1 MRFLVFIFAFLFI
14 AAIFFVRDEIL
25 SKRAKIIATA
35 LIVLLCEGAYLY
47 ESASEH
53 SAKLEEEMVFK
64 FNAGARLRCGDAINF
79 ASEARGSA
87 NSSPEKYGEDAKNLG
102 SQAGEV
108 NLNAQD
114 KTASAAQ
121 SSATQTNEQ
130 ASAAQINGAVSDGQ
144 NSAQSPTSQNSA
156 EPGQNFKSQNSTQNL
171 DVASQNSTQ
180 QNDTQSFAPQNSV
193 SQGESLTPQN
203 SASQGSTRSSISQ
216 NSAQRDDTQTS
227 NPQGSAQNFNAAE
240 QNSMQPSAQ
249 NSKTTQNFAADKE
262 QASAQI
268 VTRESF
274 TYSFSLGAFIAKK
287 SAGAEFK
294 GKTYK
299 IKECVYDQ

>member
-1 MRFLVFIFAFLFI
+1 MRFLIFIFAFLFI

-25 SKRAKIIATA
+25 SKRAKIIAMA
-35 LIVLLCEGAYLY
+35 LIVLLCAGAYFY
-47 ESASEH
+47 ESASER

-64 FNAGARLRCGDAINF
+64 FNAGARLRCGGAINS
-79 ASEARGSA
+79 AVETRGAA
-87 NSSPEKYGEDAKNLG
+87 NSFSEKHSADAKNLG
-102 SQAGEV
+102 VQADEV

-114 KTASAAQ
+114 KVASAAQ
-121 SSATQTNEQ
+121 SSTAQTNEQ
-130 ASAAQINGAVSDGQ
+130 ASAEQNYSPQTSGAVSGRQ

-156 EPGQNFKSQNSTQNL
+156 GQNETQNI
-171 DVASQNSTQ
+171 
-180 QNDTQSFAPQNSV
+180 
-193 SQGESLTPQN
+193 TP
-203 SASQGSTRSSISQ
+203 Q
-216 NSAQRDDTQTS
+216 NSAQRDDMQTS
-227 NPQGSAQNFNAAE
+227 NPQS
-240 QNSMQPSAQ
+240 SAQ
-249 NSKTTQNFAADKE
+249 NSKNTQNSAP
-262 QASAQI
+262 QNLNLQGSAQI

>member
-25 SKRAKIIATA
+25 CKLAKISARA
-35 LIVLLCEGAYLY
+35 RFVVLCSGAYVY
-47 ESASEH
+47 YSASER

-64 FNAGARLRCGDAINF
+64 FNAGARLRCGGAINF
-79 ASEARGSA
+79 ASETRGS
-87 NSSPEKYGEDAKNLG
+87 DAKNLG
-102 SQAGEV
+102 SQADEV

-121 SSATQTNEQ
+121 SSAAQTNEQ
-130 ASAAQINGAVSDGQ
+130 ASAAQINGAVSGGQ
-144 NSAQSPTSQNSA
+144 NSAQSPTSQNS
-156 EPGQNFKSQNSTQNL
+156 
-171 DVASQNSTQ
+171 TQ
-180 QNDTQSFAPQNSV
+180 QNDTQNR
-193 SQGESLTPQN
+193 TPQN
-203 SASQGSTRSSISQ
+203 STSQRGMRSSASQ
-216 NSAQRDDTQTS
+216 NSAQRGNTQIS
-227 NPQGSAQNFNAAE
+227 DPQGSAQNFNAAE
-240 QNSMQPSAQ
+240 QNSMQASAQ
-249 NSKTTQNFAADKE
+249 NSKATQNSAP
-262 QASAQI
+262 QSLNLQGSAQI

>member
-1 MRFLVFIFAFLFI
+1 MFIFAFLFI

-35 LIVLLCEGAYLY
+35 LIVLLCAGAYLY
-47 ESASEH
+47 ESASER

-64 FNAGARLRCGDAINF
+64 FNAGARLRCGGAINS
-79 ASEARGSA
+79 AAEARGA
-87 NSSPEKYGEDAKNLG
+87 DAKNLG
-102 SQAGEV
+102 VQADEA
-108 NLNAQD
+108 NLKEQD
-114 KTASAAQ
+114 KAASAAQ
-121 SSATQTNEQ
+121 SSAAQTNEQ

-144 NSAQSPTSQNSA
+144 NPA

-180 QNDTQSFAPQNSV
+180 QNDTQS
-193 SQGESLTPQN
+193 LTPQN
-203 SASQGSTRSSISQ
+203 SANQGGTRSSASQNSTQ
-216 NSAQRDDTQTS
+216 NSAQRGDVQTYS
-227 NPQGSAQNFNAAE
+227 PQS
-240 QNSMQPSAQ
+240 SAQ
-249 NSKTTQNFAADKE
+249 NSKTTQNSAP
-262 QASAQI
+262 QSLNLQGPAQI

-287 SAGAEFK
+287 SVGAEFK

>member
-1 MRFLVFIFAFLFI
+1 MRFLVFVFAFLFI

-35 LIVLLCEGAYLY
+35 LIVLLCAGAYFY
-47 ESASEH
+47 ESASER

-64 FNAGARLRCGDAINF
+64 FNAGARLRCGGAINF

-87 NSSPEKYGEDAKNLG
+87 NSSPETRDADAKNLG
-102 SQAGEV
+102 AQAGEA
-108 NLNAQD
+108 NLNAQGEA
-114 KTASAAQ
+114 ASAAQ
-121 SSATQTNEQ
+121 SFAAQTNEQ
-130 ASAAQINGAVSDGQ
+130 ASAAQTSGAVSGGQ
-144 NSAQSPTSQNSA
+144 NSAQSPASQNSA
-156 EPGQNFKSQNSTQNL
+156 EQGDTQNRAAQNSTQ
-171 DVASQNSTQ
+171 
-180 QNDTQSFAPQNSV
+180 
-193 SQGESLTPQN
+193 G
-203 SASQGSTRSSISQ
+203 
-216 NSAQRDDTQTS
+216 
-227 NPQGSAQNFNAAE
+227 
-240 QNSMQPSAQ
+240 
-249 NSKTTQNFAADKE
+249 
-262 QASAQI
+262 SAQI

>member
-1 MRFLVFIFAFLFI
+1 MRFLVFVFAFLFI

-35 LIVLLCEGAYLY
+35 LIVLLCAGAYFY
-47 ESASEH
+47 ESASER

-64 FNAGARLRCGDAINF
+64 FNAGARLRCGGAINS
-79 ASEARGSA
+79 ASETRGAA
-87 NSSPEKYGEDAKNLG
+87 NSSPEKHSADAKNLG
-102 SQAGEV
+102 SQVDEV

-114 KTASAAQ
+114 KVASAAQ
-121 SSATQTNEQ
+121 SSTAQTNEQ
-130 ASAAQINGAVSDGQ
+130 ASAAQNYSAQTIDAVSGGQ
-144 NSAQSPTSQNSA
+144 NSAQSPTSQNS
-156 EPGQNFKSQNSTQNL
+156 
-171 DVASQNSTQ
+171 TQ
-180 QNDTQSFAPQNSV
+180 QNDTQS
-193 SQGESLTPQN
+193 LTPQN
-203 SASQGSTRSSISQ
+203 FMRQEGARSPASQ
-216 NSAQRDDTQTS
+216 NSTQHSAQRGDTQTYS
-227 NPQGSAQNFNAAE
+227 TQS
-240 QNSMQPSAQ
+240 SAQ

-262 QASAQI
+262 QGSAQI

-287 SAGAEFK
+287 SAGADFK

>member
-1 MRFLVFIFAFLFI
+1 MRFLIFIFAFLFI

-35 LIVLLCEGAYLY
+35 LIVLLCAGAYLY
-47 ESASEH
+47 ESASER

-64 FNAGARLRCGDAINF
+64 FNAGARLRCGGTINF
-79 ASEARGSA
+79 ASETRGTA
-87 NSSPEKYGEDAKNLG
+87 NSSPEKHGADAKNLS

-108 NLNAQD
+108 NLNTQD
-114 KTASAAQ
+114 KAASAVQ
-121 SSATQTNEQ
+121 SSAAQTNEQ
-130 ASAAQINGAVSDGQ
+130 TSAAQINGAVWGGQ
-144 NSAQSPTSQNSA
+144 NPAK
-156 EPGQNFKSQNSTQNL
+156 PGQNFKSQNSTQNL

-180 QNDTQSFAPQNSV
+180 QKDTQNRMQ
-193 SQGESLTPQN
+193 QN
-203 SASQGSTRSSISQ
+203 SASQGSTRSSASQ
-216 NSAQRDDTQTS
+216 NSVQLGNTQIS
-227 NPQGSAQNFNAAE
+227 DPQSSAQNSNAAE
-240 QNSMQPSAQ
+240 QNSMQGSVQ
-249 NSKTTQNFAADKE
+249 NSKAAQNFAANKE
-262 QASAQI
+262 QGSAQI

>member
-1 MRFLVFIFAFLFI
+1 MFIFAFLFI

-35 LIVLLCEGAYLY
+35 LIVLLCAGAYFY
-47 ESASEH
+47 ESASER

-64 FNAGARLRCGDAINF
+64 FNAGARLRCGGAINS
-79 ASEARGSA
+79 ASETRGSI
-87 NSSPEKYGEDAKNLG
+87 NSSPEKHGADAKNLG
-102 SQAGEV
+102 AQEDEA

-114 KTASAAQ
+114 KVASAAQ
-121 SSATQTNEQ
+121 SSTVQTNEQ
-130 ASAAQINGAVSDGQ
+130 AYAAQVNGAVSGGQ
-144 NSAQSPTSQNSA
+144 NSAQSPTSQNS
-156 EPGQNFKSQNSTQNL
+156 
-171 DVASQNSTQ
+171 TQ
-180 QNDTQSFAPQNSV
+180 QNDTQSLA
-193 SQGESLTPQN
+193 PQN
-203 SASQGSTRSSISQ
+203 SASQDMRSYASQ

-240 QNSMQPSAQ
+240 QNSMQG
-249 NSKTTQNFAADKE
+249 
-262 QASAQI
+262 SAQI

>member
-1 MRFLVFIFAFLFI
+1 M
-14 AAIFFVRDEIL
+14 RDEIL
-25 SKRAKIIATA
+25 SKKAKIIATA
-35 LIVLLCEGAYLY
+35 LIVLLCAGAYFY

-64 FNAGARLRCGDAINF
+64 FNAGARLRCGGAINSTSKTRD
-79 ASEARGSA
+79 AA
-87 NSSPEKYGEDAKNLG
+87 NSSPEKYDEDAKNLG
-102 SQAGEV
+102 VQAGKA

-121 SSATQTNEQ
+121 SSAAQTNEQ
-130 ASAAQINGAVSDGQ
+130 TFAAQINDAVSGGQ
-144 NSAQSPTSQNSA
+144 NPA
-156 EPGQNFKSQNSTQNL
+156 EPGKNFKSQNSTQNL

-180 QNDTQSFAPQNSV
+180 QNDTQNRA
-193 SQGESLTPQN
+193 PQN
-203 SASQGSTRSSISQ
+203 SASQGCMRSSASQ
-216 NSAQRDDTQTS
+216 NSAQRGNTQIS
-227 NPQGSAQNFNAAE
+227 DSQGSAQNFNAAE
-240 QNSMQPSAQ
+240 QNSMQGSAQ

-262 QASAQI
+262 QGSAQI

>member
-35 LIVLLCEGAYLY
+35 LIVLLCAGAYLY
-47 ESASEH
+47 ESASER

-64 FNAGARLRCGDAINF
+64 FNAGARLRCGGAINF
-79 ASEARGSA
+79 ASETRGSI
-87 NSSPEKYGEDAKNLG
+87 NSSPEKHGADAKNLS

-108 NLNAQD
+108 NLNTQD
-114 KTASAAQ
+114 RTASAAQ
-121 SSATQTNEQ
+121 S
-130 ASAAQINGAVSDGQ
+130 SAAQINGAVSGR
-144 NSAQSPTSQNSA
+144 QNSA

-180 QNDTQSFAPQNSV
+180 QNDTQNRMQ
-193 SQGESLTPQN
+193 QN
-203 SASQGSTRSSISQ
+203 SANQGGMRSPASQ
-216 NSAQRDDTQTS
+216 NSTQSSAQRGDVQTYS
-227 NPQGSAQNFNAAE
+227 PQS
-240 QNSMQPSAQ
+240 SAQ
-249 NSKTTQNFAADKE
+249 NSKTTQNSAP
-262 QASAQI
+262 QNLNLQGSAQI
-268 VTRESF
+268 VTRENF

>member
-1 MRFLVFIFAFLFI
+1 M
-14 AAIFFVRDEIL
+14 RDEIL

-35 LIVLLCEGAYLY
+35 LIVLLCAGAYLY

-64 FNAGARLRCGDAINF
+64 FNAGARLRCGGAINS
-79 ASEARGSA
+79 ASETRGAA

-102 SQAGEV
+102 VQAGEV

-121 SSATQTNEQ
+121 SSTAQTNEQ
-130 ASAAQINGAVSDGQ
+130 ASAAQMNGAVSDGQ

-156 EPGQNFKSQNSTQNL
+156 DQNDTQNLASQNSANQGGTRSSASQNSTQNSANQG
-171 DVASQNSTQ
+171 DTRSPASQNSTQ
-180 QNDTQSFAPQNSV
+180 
-193 SQGESLTPQN
+193 
-203 SASQGSTRSSISQ
+203 
-216 NSAQRDDTQTS
+216 NSAQRGDTQTS
-227 NPQGSAQNFNAAE
+227 DPQG
-240 QNSMQPSAQ
+240 SAQ

-262 QASAQI
+262 QGSAQI
-268 VTRESF
+268 VTRENF
-274 TYSFSLGAFIAKK
+274 TYSFSMGAFIAKK

>member
-1 MRFLVFIFAFLFI
+1 MFIFAFLFI

-25 SKRAKIIATA
+25 SKRAKIITTA
-35 LIVLLCEGAYLY
+35 LIVLLCAGAYFY
-47 ESASEH
+47 ESASER

-64 FNAGARLRCGDAINF
+64 FNAGARLRCGGVINF
-79 ASEARGSA
+79 ASETRGAA
-87 NSSPEKYGEDAKNLG
+87 NSSPEKHGADAKNLG
-102 SQAGEV
+102 VQAGEV

-114 KTASAAQ
+114 RAASAAQ
-121 SSATQTNEQ
+121 TNEQ
-130 ASAAQINGAVSDGQ
+130 TFAAQINGAVSGGQ

-156 EPGQNFKSQNSTQNL
+156 EPGQNLKSQNSTKNL

-180 QNDTQSFAPQNSV
+180 QNDTQNRIQ
-193 SQGESLTPQN
+193 QN
-203 SASQGSTRSSISQ
+203 SASQEGMRSSASQ
-216 NSAQRDDTQTS
+216 NSAQRGDTQTS
-227 NPQGSAQNFNAAE
+227 NPQGSAQNFNVAE
-240 QNSMQPSAQ
+240 QNSMQGSTAQ
-249 NSKTTQNFAADKE
+249 NSKATQNFAADKE
-262 QASAQI
+262 QGSAQI

>member
-1 MRFLVFIFAFLFI
+1 M
-14 AAIFFVRDEIL
+14 RDEIL

-35 LIVLLCEGAYLY
+35 LIVLLCAGAYFY
-47 ESASEH
+47 ESVSER

-79 ASEARGSA
+79 ATEARGA
-87 NSSPEKYGEDAKNLG
+87 DAKNLS
-102 SQAGEV
+102 SQADEA
-108 NLNAQD
+108 NLKEQD

-121 SSATQTNEQ
+121 SSAAQTNEQ
-130 ASAAQINGAVSDGQ
+130 ASAAQMNGAVSDGQ
-144 NSAQSPTSQNSA
+144 NSAQSPTLQNSMQQ
-156 EPGQNFKSQNSTQNL
+156 GDTQN
-171 DVASQNSTQ
+171 
-180 QNDTQSFAPQNSV
+180 
-193 SQGESLTPQN
+193 LTPQN
-203 SASQGSTRSSISQ
+203 ST
-216 NSAQRDDTQTS
+216 QRDDAQS
-227 NPQGSAQNFNAAE
+227 YSPQA
-240 QNSMQPSAQ
+240 SAQ

-268 VTRESF
+268 VTRENF

>member
-1 MRFLVFIFAFLFI
+1 M
-14 AAIFFVRDEIL
+14 RDEIL

-35 LIVLLCEGAYLY
+35 LIVLLCAGAYLY
-47 ESASEH
+47 ESASER

-64 FNAGARLRCGDAINF
+64 FNAGARLRCGGAINS
-79 ASEARGSA
+79 AAEARGAA
-87 NSSPEKYGEDAKNLG
+87 NSSPEKHGVDAKNLG
-102 SQAGEV
+102 SQASEV
-108 NLNAQD
+108 NLNAQGRVAS
-114 KTASAAQ
+114 TA
-121 SSATQTNEQ
+121 QTNEQ

-144 NSAQSPTSQNSA
+144 NSAQSPTSQNST
-156 EPGQNFKSQNSTQNL
+156 GQGDTQNRTPQNSTGQGGTRSS
-171 DVASQNSTQ
+171 ASQNSVQ
-180 QNDTQSFAPQNSV
+180 L
-193 SQGESLTPQN
+193 G
-203 SASQGSTRSSISQ
+203 
-216 NSAQRDDTQTS
+216 DTQTS
-227 NPQGSAQNFNAAE
+227 NPQG
-240 QNSMQPSAQ
+240 SAQ

-262 QASAQI
+262 QVSAQI

>member
-1 MRFLVFIFAFLFI
+1 MFIFAFLFI

-25 SKRAKIIATA
+25 SKKAKIIATA
-35 LIVLLCEGAYLY
+35 LIVLLCAGAYFY
-47 ESASEH
+47 ESASER

-64 FNAGARLRCGDAINF
+64 FNAGARLRCGGAINS
-79 ASEARGSA
+79 AAEARGA
-87 NSSPEKYGEDAKNLG
+87 DAKNLG
-102 SQAGEV
+102 VQADEA
-108 NLNAQD
+108 NLKEQD
-114 KTASAAQ
+114 KAASAAQ
-121 SSATQTNEQ
+121 SSAAQTNEQ

-144 NSAQSPTSQNSA
+144 NPA

-180 QNDTQSFAPQNSV
+180 QNDTQS
-193 SQGESLTPQN
+193 LTPQN
-203 SASQGSTRSSISQ
+203 SASQGGTRSPASQNSTQ

-227 NPQGSAQNFNAAE
+227 NPQS
-240 QNSMQPSAQ
+240 SAQ
-249 NSKTTQNFAADKE
+249 NSKTTQNSAP
-262 QASAQI
+262 QSLNLQSSAQI
-268 VTRESF
+268 VTRENF
-274 TYSFSLGAFIAKK
+274 TYSFSMGAFIAKK

>member
-1 MRFLVFIFAFLFI
+1 M
-14 AAIFFVRDEIL
+14 RDEIL

-35 LIVLLCEGAYLY
+35 LIVLLCAGAYLY

-64 FNAGARLRCGDAINF
+64 FNAGARLRCGGAINS
-79 ASEARGSA
+79 ASETRGAA

-102 SQAGEV
+102 VQAGEV

-121 SSATQTNEQ
+121 SSTAQTNEQ
-130 ASAAQINGAVSDGQ
+130 ASAAQMNGAVSDGQ

-156 EPGQNFKSQNSTQNL
+156 DQNDTQNLASQNSANQGGTRSS
-171 DVASQNSTQ
+171 ASQNST
-180 QNDTQSFAPQNSV
+180 
-193 SQGESLTPQN
+193 
-203 SASQGSTRSSISQ
+203 Q
-216 NSAQRDDTQTS
+216 NSAQRDDMQTS
-227 NPQGSAQNFNAAE
+227 NPQSSAQNFNAAE
-240 QNSMQPSAQ
+240 QNSMQGSAQ
-249 NSKTTQNFAADKE
+249 NSKTTQNSAP
-262 QASAQI
+262 QNLNLQSSAQI